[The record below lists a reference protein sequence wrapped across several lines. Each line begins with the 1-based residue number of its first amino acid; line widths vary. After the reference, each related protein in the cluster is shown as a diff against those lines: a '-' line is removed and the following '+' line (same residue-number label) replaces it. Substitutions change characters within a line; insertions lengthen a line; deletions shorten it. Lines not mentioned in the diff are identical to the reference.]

1 MFVFLLIPGTSY
13 HGISLNTAQLAATVD
28 SLCRDRVWG
37 MDTLGMDTS
46 SSKFGRAASRLPFVT
61 RACAVCSASCFFS
74 SFEN

>member
-1 MFVFLLIPGTSY
+1 MFLLIPGTSY

-28 SLCRDRVWG
+28 SLCRDRVW
-37 MDTLGMDTS
+37 GMDTS